1 MSETKKC
8 KICGEE
14 KELSEFYSYIDNR
27 CKRKHPQGRKCLKGS
42 CKPCD
47 NRRKYEWGRKKMY
60 SNINGEQY
68 RKHRFYLVSRRARS
82 SDIDFELTPEDIKF
96 PDVCPVLGIKLSLN
110 REGAKGMQANPNAPS
125 IDRFDNS
132 IGYTK
137 ENVRFISFRAN
148 RLKADATF
156 EEIEALYN
164 WMKKELGKE

>member
-1 MSETKKC
+1 
-8 KICGEE
+8 
-14 KELSEFYSYIDNR
+14 
-27 CKRKHPQGRKCLKGS
+27 
-42 CKPCD
+42 
-47 NRRKYEWGRKKMY
+47 MY
-60 SNINGEQY
+60 STGINGEEY

-82 SDIDFELTPEDIKF
+82 HGVDFELTPEDIKF

-110 REGAKGMQANPNAPS
+110 REGAKTYNQASPNAPS
-125 IDRFDNS
+125 IDRFDNNK
-132 IGYTK
+132 GYTK